1 MSRQTSNQT
10 SSRRRGWF
18 PCRSSRMAALV
29 LLSVGMSGLAQKQR
43 DPLSSGQADQVRE
56 LGDRPVERLKLYL
69 KFINERVAAIREL
82 TPDSLENDR
91 PSELRARFEEFTRL
105 VDELSDNM
113 DTYDGDHADIRKA
126 LRVIVDSS
134 SKWAPVLKAPPSTR
148 TYDFVRTT
156 ALDAAVS
163 NSEQAQK
170 MLAAE
175 EAYFAIH
182 KDEAGKNGKA
192 PTPEQ

>member
-1 MSRQTSNQT
+1 MTGERGAYGA
-10 SSRRRGWF
+10 SRRVL
-18 PCRSSRMAALV
+18 PIAALLV
-29 LLSVGMSGLAQKQR
+29 LAVGALAQKQR
-43 DPLSSGQADQVRE
+43 DPLSSGQVDQVRE

-69 KFINERVAAIREL
+69 KFVNERVTAIKEM
-82 TPDSLENDR
+82 TPDSAENDR
-91 PSELRARFEEFTRL
+91 PSELRARYEEFTRL

-126 LRVIVDSS
+126 LRLIVESS
-134 SKWAPVLKAPPSTR
+134 GKWAPILKGPPPSR

-156 ALDAAVS
+156 ALDAAGS

>member
-1 MSRQTSNQT
+1 MTTRTF
-10 SSRRRGWF
+10 G
-18 PCRSSRMAALV
+18 AAACIV
-29 LLSVGMSGLAQKQR
+29 LISGQALHAQKVR
-43 DPLSSGQADQVRE
+43 DPLSSGQVDQIRE
-56 LGDRPVERLKLYL
+56 LGDRPVDRLKLYL
-69 KFINERVAAIREL
+69 KFVNERIVAIKEL
-82 TPDSLENDR
+82 TPNSSENDR
-91 PSELRARFEEFTRL
+91 PAELRARYEEFTRL

-134 SKWAPVLKAPPSTR
+134 SKWAPVLQAPPANR

-156 ALDAAVS
+156 AVDAAQS
-163 NSEQAQK
+163 NSEEAQK

-175 EAYFAIH
+175 ESYFAAH
-182 KDEAGKNGKA
+182 KDQAGKNGKA

>member
-1 MSRQTSNQT
+1 MRVWAWQIVALLLFTV
-10 SSRRRGWF
+10 G
-18 PCRSSRMAALV
+18 AA
-29 LLSVGMSGLAQKQR
+29 LAQKQR
-43 DPLSSGQADQVRE
+43 DPLSSGQVDQVRE
-56 LGDRPVERLKLYL
+56 LGDRPVDRLKLYL
-69 KFINERVAAIREL
+69 KFVNERIAAIKEM
-82 TPDSLENDR
+82 TPDSSENNR
-91 PSELRARFEEFTRL
+91 PAELRARYEEFTRL

-126 LRVIVDSS
+126 LRLIVDSS
-134 SKWAPVLKAPPSTR
+134 SKWVPVLKAPLPNR

-156 ALDAAVS
+156 AVDAAGS
-163 NSEQAQK
+163 NNEQAQK
-170 MLAAE
+170 LLAAE

>member
-1 MSRQTSNQT
+1 MTGK
-10 SSRRRGWF
+10 RGHL
-18 PCRSSRMAALV
+18 RTAGRALSTTALLV
-29 LLSVGMSGLAQKQR
+29 LAVGAPAQKQR
-43 DPLSSGQADQVRE
+43 DPLSNGQADQVRE

-69 KFINERVAAIREL
+69 KFVNERVTAIKEM
-82 TPDSLENDR
+82 TPNSAENDR
-91 PSELRARFEEFTRL
+91 PSELRARYEEFTRL

-113 DTYDGDHADIRKA
+113 ETYDGDHADIRKA
-126 LRVIVDSS
+126 LRLIVDSGG
-134 SKWAPVLKAPPSTR
+134 KWAPVLKASPPNR

-156 ALDAAVS
+156 AVDAAGS
-163 NSEQAQK
+163 NSEEAQK